1 MLVFE
6 DVWVALE
13 VHTGGYV
20 CGPSRLGDF
29 GGGCLEKRGGDGF
42 GLVCRDV
49 MCRDDG
55 VEESTCG
62 AGLDTAS
69 GIVYFESGFFQA
81 W

>member
-49 MCRDDG
+49 MCG
-55 VEESTCG
+55 
-62 AGLDTAS
+62 
-69 GIVYFESGFFQA
+69 
-81 W
+81 